1 MHPGS
6 FTLVEMDPRVIFLRT
21 NKIGS
26 GPLAIALFHVM
37 ARGRGGGY
45 KIISYFD
52 FSLSPP
58 GHSSVSCHGQGAWGG
73 RNYYTL
79 ISISRSLAIILFHVM
94 ARGRGGGET

>member
-6 FTLVEMDPRVIFLRT
+6 LTLVEMDPRVIFLRT

-37 ARGRGGGY
+37 ARGRGGELLYIDFYFSFPGHNSISCHGQGARGGY

-58 GHSSVSCHGQGAWGG
+58 GHSSESFHGQGARVGG
-73 RNYYTL
+73 VR
-79 ISISRSLAIILFHVM
+79 
-94 ARGRGGGET
+94 